1 MYNDNK
7 NNPKITPGENQVAQ
21 QIRFRKQT
29 QITLKDQVES
39 SNSRHASA
47 IEEMLSITPES
58 SVEQNENDGAKSPV
72 GYGTHYTYE
81 GEDRDGKFEDE
92 AGSYTFKDGSRFVGK
107 MVNGAFDGPGKHYF
121 KSGMFRG
128 VWTKGRVVS
137 GDYVYNDDLVY
148 VEDKDWEYCN
158 GKSDRRFVAEHIHG
172 IDPAGASR
180 ITGHEMD
187 YLMPE
192 GCYDAGD
199 GYIDLK
205 NPGGEG
211 EEGGVRDF
219 KTKEFVRHPDFVERE
234 FIRTKARVEAS
245 LIE

>member
-7 NNPKITPGENQVAQ
+7 SKPKITPGENQVAQ

-128 VWTKGRVVS
+128 VWTKGVNPKSPPGKIKLHNKS
-137 GDYVYNDDLVY
+137 GSGS
-148 VEDKDWEYCN
+148 KPR
-158 GKSDRRFVAEHIHG
+158 SH
-172 IDPAGASR
+172 
-180 ITGHEMD
+180 
-187 YLMPE
+187 
-192 GCYDAGD
+192 
-199 GYIDLK
+199 LK
-205 NPGGEG
+205 TRSNLLTLGTPPLSK
-211 EEGGVRDF
+211 RCS
-219 KTKEFVRHPDFVERE
+219 
-234 FIRTKARVEAS
+234 A
-245 LIE
+245 